1 MGRNIDKTVK
11 AYQEWKKK
19 NANKGDFFCEDFK
32 QIYELSKGN
41 IFQAISY
48 ARESGFMIG
57 YKCAKREEKR

>member
-32 QIYELSKGN
+32 QIYE
-41 IFQAISY
+41 ISF
-48 ARESGFMIG
+48 RQLVMLW
-57 YKCAKREEKR
+57 RVVL